1 MQIFGGPYQV
11 LVSNALARLSHYK
24 QNFSFCR
31 KLNISI
37 CPVSQQSGH
46 VSQGWEQVGQDP
58 RLRSLSEG
66 DGVTAW
72 FIFGGPLWVQAA
84 GIG

>member
-1 MQIFGGPYQV
+1 MVQIFGGPYQV

-58 RLRSLSEG
+58 RL
-66 DGVTAW
+66 
-72 FIFGGPLWVQAA
+72 
-84 GIG
+84 